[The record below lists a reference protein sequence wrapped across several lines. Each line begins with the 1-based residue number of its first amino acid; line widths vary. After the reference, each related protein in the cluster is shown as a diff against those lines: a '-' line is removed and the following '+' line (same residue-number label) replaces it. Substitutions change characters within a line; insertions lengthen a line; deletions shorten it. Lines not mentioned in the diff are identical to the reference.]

1 MNKFLARL
9 SIALLALCNLSV
21 ASAQNSAP
29 FLWEI
34 KGPQTTH
41 YLMGSVHMLP
51 AESQPLP
58 SELLAAYG
66 KADAVV
72 FETDLAAL
80 SDPQTQMSMLASANA
95 PKGIKPLIGAAL
107 YKKLGERT
115 KALELPLDTTCDH
128 YKPWFCAMTL
138 EVVNFARNGYQ
149 PQYGLDQVF
158 YLRARDD
165 NKPIHWLEAPAKHL
179 QIFTAMPNKLAT
191 EFLSATLDELGDA
204 KQAPTELFRMWRE
217 SDVVALE
224 KIAHE
229 MKRARPRAYERM
241 LATRTRAW
249 IAPLKKLLNSTER
262 QLIVV
267 GAAHAV
273 GRDGLLTLLRKAGYE
288 IAPVPADTPA
298 PAEAASAPIVT
309 APLTSEKALP

>member
-1 MNKFLARL
+1 MKRIF
-9 SIALLALCNLSV
+9 ALILLQTLLWPLGAV
-21 ASAQNSAP
+21 AGNAP

-34 KGPQTTH
+34 KGPQATH

-58 SELLAAYG
+58 SELLAAYD

-80 SDPQTQMSMLASANA
+80 SDPQTQMNLLAAADA

-115 KALELPLDTTCDH
+115 KALELPLDATCDH

-138 EVVNFARNGYQ
+138 EILGFARNGYK

-158 YLRARDD
+158 YVHARDD
-165 NKPIHWLEAPAKHL
+165 NKPIHWLEESAQHL
-179 QIFTAMPNKLAT
+179 QIFTAMPDQLAT
-191 EFLSATLDELGDA
+191 EFLSATLDELSDA
-204 KQAPTELFRMWRE
+204 KQAPAELFRMWRE

-224 KIAHE
+224 KVTQE
-229 MKRARPRAYERM
+229 MKHSQPRAYERM
-241 LATRTRAW
+241 LAARTRAW
-249 IAPLKKLLNSTER
+249 IAPLKKLLDTKES

-273 GRDGLLTLLRKAGYE
+273 SGDGLLALLRKAGYE
-288 IAPVPADTPA
+288 IASVPANVPV
-298 PAEAASAPIVT
+298 PAEAASAPVT
-309 APLTSEKALP
+309 NTPPASEKASP